1 MSSLTY
7 RPNTVGDKDLA
18 ELEQKAEKFLRR
30 QEKKSAKKLINELKR
45 CGAGTLAT
53 AAATTPCLAMAFPG
67 GPQTVTTL
75 ACAKAGCVSATGG
88 ILNTNKCKSCLKETV
103 MTADEVLHPAPITP
117 EMRRGGKKTR
127 NKRKRKRGRRTK
139 RRRKKRKTRRKR
151 KNLKKRTKSK
161 K

>member
-1 MSSLTY
+1 MSVRH
-7 RPNTVGDKDLA
+7 RPNTVGDEQLA
-18 ELEQKAEKFLRR
+18 NLEQQAEKFLHKE
-30 QEKKSAKKLINELKR
+30 QKKSAEKLIKELER

-88 ILNTNKCKSCLKETV
+88 ILNTNKCRSCLKETV
-103 MTADEVLHPAPITP
+103 ITADEVLHPVPVTP

-139 RRRKKRKTRRKR
+139 RRRKKRKTRRKK